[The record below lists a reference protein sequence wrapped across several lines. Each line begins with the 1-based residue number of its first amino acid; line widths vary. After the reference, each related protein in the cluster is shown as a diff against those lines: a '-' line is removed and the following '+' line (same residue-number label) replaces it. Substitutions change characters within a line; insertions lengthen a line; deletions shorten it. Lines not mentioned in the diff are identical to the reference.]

1 MAHSLSSDDVSSA
14 VLEENNV
21 PALLSKLHEF
31 LPYPIPLYRRLQFH
45 LKHPNPDT
53 ARAFLA
59 IASNTTP
66 QSWLHSSARDTPI
79 PFLACHIDLSCAG
92 ETQIYTF
99 ASWEVPPINGSP
111 QPSQETRT
119 TLFNTLFKSLATDP
133 VFIPSSPKDP
143 PESHRLLTDTKK
155 LITPY
160 SPSKVLFGAIHLTT
174 FESVPKHAHTRTH
187 PGFVKYIF
195 PPPESD
201 ADEMLPEGYHFGPMS
216 DNDDYLNLVLSRTV
230 IPRTVHTLRQLGSIG
245 VFFDGE
251 TYPTLA
257 DVEADARD
265 PDSSV
270 SDTRTAREVELGANT
285 VDALSVAS
293 KLERMNRLPVAWGF
307 LGKDAS
313 LTSLHVEPRHR
324 GKNLAGAVTRKLFA
338 MQEHVF
344 GSEAV
349 VNTRLGHAD
358 VFESNMSSRRVMEKL
373 GGESMWVVA
382 WAEIEVGRIVGA
394 NGEILTALEGE
405 EEEDAEKE
413 GRIGGR

>member
-14 VLEENNV
+14 VLEENDV

-66 QSWLHSSARDTPI
+66 RSWLRSSARDPPI

-99 ASWEVPPINGSP
+99 ASWEAPPINGSP

-119 TLFNTLFKSLATDP
+119 ALFNTLFKSLATDP
-133 VFIPSSPKDP
+133 VFIPSSPKEP
-143 PESHRLLTDTKK
+143 PESHQLLTHTKK
-155 LITPY
+155 LVTPY

-174 FESVPKHAHTRTH
+174 FECVPKHAHARTH

-201 ADEMLPEGYHFGPMS
+201 ADEEILPEGYHFGPMS
-216 DNDDYLNLVLSRTV
+216 DNDDYLNLALSRTV
-230 IPRTVHTLRQLGSIG
+230 IPRTVHTLRQLGSVG

-251 TYPTLA
+251 AYPTLA

-270 SDTRTAREVELGANT
+270 SDTRTAREVELSANA
-285 VDALSVAS
+285 VDARPVACQ
-293 KLERMNRLPVAWGF
+293 LERMTRLPVAWAF

-338 MQEHVF
+338 MQEDVF

-349 VNTRLGHAD
+349 VNTKLGHAD
-358 VFESNMSSRRVMEKL
+358 VFESNVASRRVMEKL

-382 WAEIEVGRIVGA
+382 WAEVEISKIVGVDW
-394 NGEILTALEGE
+394 GGWQHRRGMMKK
-405 EEEDAEKE
+405 D